1 MFLFFVFKGKLDVSL
16 LFPVP
21 QQTNTNQARAAGPS
35 AVPSH
40 IVRNRNSGYLETN
53 FQRVQVKEREMTS
66 WDPTL
71 LPEPGTLEAR
81 PSCGHEPTPAPPH
94 TVPSESRHA
103 HGLLRREVDCVR
115 DVAPTKSISL
125 YMVGHSLR
133 TNKTQQTL
141 KSTCRASL
149 AVSDGSIG
157 LLARH
162 QARHLP
168 CRRSTCPHFTSEEFK
183 VQRGQMRLPRPLSGR
198 AKLQP

>member
-1 MFLFFVFKGKLDVSL
+1 MFLFFVFKGKLHVSL

-21 QQTNTNQARAAGPS
+21 QQTNTNQAPAAGPS
-35 AVPSH
+35 VALSH

-81 PSCGHEPTPAPPH
+81 PSYRHVPTPAPH
-94 TVPSESRHA
+94 TVPSESGHA

-125 YMVGHSLR
+125 YMVGHLLR
-133 TNKTQQTL
+133 TNKTEQTL

-149 AVSDGSIG
+149 AVNDGSIG

-183 VQRGQMRLPRPLSGR
+183 VQRGQTRLPRPLSGR
-198 AKLQP
+198 ATLQP